1 MKIRQGFV
9 SNSSTSSFIVKIND
23 PFDKNFKSLEKK
35 KINLLTEHG
44 FYPCV
49 CPNPLFLHSE
59 KDENKGIEKNKEY
72 IKYREDREK
81 LYKNKKCPKYN
92 YLGLRVVCN
101 QDIPLEFLV
110 FNNIPFTAS
119 VHYGYYHYIYRE
131 DGKYVYVLNNFGIQE
146 DNDPEKLFKNKK
158 EMRATGTIAY
168 KMYVK
173 EIREDC
179 DPENFKN
186 MMNDKY

>member
-35 KINLLTEHG
+35 KINLLTKHG
-44 FYPCV
+44 FYPCI
-49 CPNPLFLHSE
+49 CPNPLFLESE
-59 KDENKGIEKNKEY
+59 YDELEKIERYKL
-72 IKYREDREK
+72 DREEI
-81 LYKNKKCPKYN
+81 YKNKKCPKYKNN

-119 VHYGYYHYIYRE
+119 VHYGYYTYVYKE
-131 DGKYVYVLNNFGIQE
+131 NGKYVYVLNNFGIQE
-146 DNDPEKLFKNKK
+146 DNDDPEKLFKKAK
-158 EMRATGTIAY
+158 EMRAEGTIAY
-168 KMYVK
+168 KLFVK
-173 EIREDC
+173 EIRK
-179 DPENFKN
+179 NYSLKN
-186 MMNDKY
+186 MINDKY